1 MTYRIIIPKLVQKQ
15 LDDLPKKQRERLISV
30 IRLLADEPRPSG
42 VKKLKGYDKTYRIR
56 VGDYRVIYNIEDQE
70 KLILIRAIAR
80 LIYSKKSLTRENHIT
95 KYLTLKYKH
104 IQFFT
109 QLSNRRRSPKINR
122 GLVAIGILTT
132 PFT

>member
-15 LDDLPKKQRERLISV
+15 LDDLSQKQRKRLISA

-70 KLILIRAIAR
+70 KLILV
-80 LIYSKKSLTRENHIT
+80 
-95 KYLTLKYKH
+95 
-104 IQFFT
+104 
-109 QLSNRRRSPKINR
+109 LSSIHRKD
-122 GLVAIGILTT
+122 AY
-132 PFT
+132 